1 MIVEDLIMEKCL
13 GKGAY
18 GEVYLTRKKGTET
31 KFATKRIDKRIANS
45 EKYQKYFQ
53 NEREILKEIDHKNIL
68 KLIEIKE
75 NSRFYFLVK
84 EYCNGGSLR
93 DCLKRYQEEYDKSFS
108 QEIIQHIMRQ
118 LVDVIKYLHSIDII
132 HRNIKLENILVIFNS
147 EEDKNNLNMLKST
160 IKLNDFFFATRKTT
174 SSHQTII
181 GSPYYMD
188 PIILEIMKA
197 KGKPCMN
204 LGYDEKA
211 DIWSL
216 GSIFYEMLIGKT
228 VFNSDNLESLIKEAE
243 NGQYTLPLS
252 TQKEILSFINGML
265 QYDSDDRLSAEE
277 LSKHE
282 YLNKNVK
289 DFKRIDISK
298 LRSYIGKKG
307 IIIDFKNHGG
317 IYETYNTKSND
328 DDDINKINNN
338 TNENIKY
345 SLKNEENNIQS
356 DSQNLNNN
364 NSLKYSQYEVEE
376 IDGDQRGNIEIV
388 NRNISMNNSINPI
401 QNNNTNNY
409 NSGETDIKDKNINLN
424 ESCLSKDTNTL
435 LENNLEKSI
444 DSSKLLMRNIQDN
457 QNNNIYNSNNFYT
470 NDGIQNSI
478 NNNLNNNNYNQN
490 SNNINIQGS
499 NNYNM
504 NNYNNSNNNQ
514 NSFNNNINVYQND
527 RNMMNSSNKM
537 EENHGGEFMIAS
549 DNSEI
554 GNSINN
560 KNNMI
565 NNLNNNNMM
574 NNSNNNMMNNSNN
587 NNMMNNSNNNNMIN
601 NSNNNNMINNSN
613 NNNMMNNSNNNN
625 MMNNSNNNNMM
636 NNSNNNNMINN
647 SNNNMMNN
655 SNNIN
660 IISNSNN
667 NNMINNSNNYNIM
680 NNSNNNNM
688 INNSNNN
695 MMNNSNNNNMMN
707 NSNNNN
713 MMNNSNNNNMINNT
727 NNNNIMN
734 NSNNNIMV
742 NNSNNNNM
750 INNSNNNNMMNNSNN
765 NNMINNSNNNN
776 MINNSNNNNMMNNS
790 NNNSMMNNSNNYN
803 ILNNSNNNNIIN
815 NSNNILI

>member
-53 NEREILKEIDHKNIL
+53 NEREILKELDHKNIL

-132 HRNIKLENILVIFNS
+132 HRNIKLENILVIFDS

-565 NNLNNNNMM
+565 NN
-574 NNSNNNMMNNSNN
+574 
-587 NNMMNNSNNNNMIN
+587 
-601 NSNNNNMINNSN
+601 
-613 NNNMMNNSNNNN
+613 
-625 MMNNSNNNNMM
+625 
-636 NNSNNNNMINN
+636 
-647 SNNNMMNN
+647 
-655 SNNIN
+655 
-660 IISNSNN
+660 
-667 NNMINNSNNYNIM
+667 
-680 NNSNNNNM
+680 
-688 INNSNNN
+688 
-695 MMNNSNNNNMMN
+695 
-707 NSNNNN
+707 
-713 MMNNSNNNNMINNT
+713 
-727 NNNNIMN
+727 
-734 NSNNNIMV
+734 
-742 NNSNNNNM
+742 
-750 INNSNNNNMMNNSNN
+750 
-765 NNMINNSNNNN
+765 
-776 MINNSNNNNMMNNS
+776 SNNNNMMNNS

-815 NSNNILI
+815 NSNNNNIINNSNNINIINNSFNINSNEYNNNSNSMNTQNLNNNNINDSQGNNSPINNNQNYNNKKSFANDNFNDDLYTFKEGKISNYQNSFNMKFTPGVRQSMNNADNRFINYDANSDYSFGNNMNNKIGKNVSVNNNIINQNF